1 MKIEIPKN
9 WNQVTLKKFIQLQNI
24 EMNLSTDLSEL
35 DYELQSM
42 DVIVDI
48 ISVFNGQDKSV
59 ITSQITIPQL
69 QDIATKLEWMNTKP
83 ELVKP
88 DDKFKVIDI
97 DKISYN
103 KFIYMNTLKTEDM
116 VGNMAEIVQGFT
128 KTDKTKAEIE
138 ELPITQ
144 VLYVLDDVKKKYTKY
159 AKDLI
164 IQLQTH
170 QQVQELKH
178 RLVKRIKKL
187 GKKFK
192 SFMDGIS
199 WRKN

>member
-9 WNQVTLKKFIQLQNI
+9 WNQVTLQQFIQLQNI

-59 ITSQITIPQL
+59 ITSHITIPQL
-69 QDIATKLEWMNTKP
+69 HQISNELIWMNTKP

-88 DDKFKVIDI
+88 DDKFKVIPI

-116 VGNMAEIVQGFT
+116 VNNMSEIVMGFT
-128 KTDKTKAEIE
+128 NTDLTKYEIE
-138 ELPITQ
+138 HLPITQ
-144 VLYVLDDVKKKYTKY
+144 VLYVIDDVKKKYTKY

-164 IQLQTH
+164 IRLQTH
-170 QQVQELKH
+170 QQVQEFKH

-187 GKKFK
+187 GKKFTK
-192 SFMDGIS
+192 TTDGTS
-199 WRKN
+199 